1 MCLPVD
7 RSITVSEP
15 QRMPQVSLATSSSIE
30 EPKALLPMLPLIFT
44 RKLRPMIIGSSSV
57 WLMLAGMIAR
67 PRAISSRTNSAV
79 ISCGMLAPKL
89 WPACCCLSKPAARA
103 SCSFMFSR
111 MATYSISAVMMPLR
125 A

>member
-1 MCLPVD
+1 
-7 RSITVSEP
+7 
-15 QRMPQVSLATSSSIE
+15 
-30 EPKALLPMLPLIFT
+30 
-44 RKLRPMIIGSSSV
+44 MIIGSSST

-79 ISCGMLAPKL
+79 ISFGMLAPKL
-89 WPACCCLSKPAARA
+89 CPACCCLSRPAARA